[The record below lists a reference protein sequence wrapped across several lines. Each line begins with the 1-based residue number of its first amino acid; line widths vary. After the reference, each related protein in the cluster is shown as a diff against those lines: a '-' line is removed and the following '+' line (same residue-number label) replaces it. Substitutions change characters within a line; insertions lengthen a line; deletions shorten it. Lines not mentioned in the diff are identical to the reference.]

1 MNTVPSSLH
10 HKEDSADDV
19 IPDTFHQE
27 KKNRDTIVPD
37 APHQTEKKRI
47 SSSPYQQQTQAD
59 SESKSRIE
67 RWWEKVRTIA
77 EKIKCTFA
85 RFCDKIRA
93 LRKKK
98 EKLTAFLTYEPH
110 KKCFSKVICE
120 GKKFLFRI
128 RPKKFLLKIHFGF
141 EDPSVTGYV
150 LAGLSMVY
158 PLIGEHTDITPDF
171 ENQVHRESYSAR
183 GKLRIIH
190 LAVLI
195 LKLLADKNVRITY
208 QHFKKIKL

>member
-1 MNTVPSSLH
+1 M
-10 HKEDSADDV
+10 A
-19 IPDTFHQE
+19 
-27 KKNRDTIVPD
+27 
-37 APHQTEKKRI
+37 
-47 SSSPYQQQTQAD
+47 QQIQ
-59 SESKSRIE
+59 
-67 RWWEKVRTIA
+67 
-77 EKIKCTFA
+77 
-85 RFCDKIRA
+85 
-93 LRKKK
+93 
-98 EKLTAFLTYEPH
+98 
-110 KKCFSKVICE
+110 VICE

-128 RPKKFLLKIHFGF
+128 RPKKFLLKIRFGF

-171 ENQVHRESYSAR
+171 ENKVLQGKLSAR

>member
-1 MNTVPSSLH
+1 MLRRP
-10 HKEDSADDV
+10 
-19 IPDTFHQE
+19 
-27 KKNRDTIVPD
+27 
-37 APHQTEKKRI
+37 
-47 SSSPYQQQTQAD
+47 AD

-98 EKLTAFLTYEPH
+98 EKLTAFLTCEPH

-171 ENQVHRESYSAR
+171 ENQVLQGKLSAR

>member
-1 MNTVPSSLH
+1 MFFKSYLRGEEISFQNPS
-10 HKEDSADDV
+10 KE
-19 IPDTFHQE
+19 IF
-27 KKNRDTIVPD
+27 
-37 APHQTEKKRI
+37 TE
-47 SSSPYQQQTQAD
+47 
-59 SESKSRIE
+59 
-67 RWWEKVRTIA
+67 
-77 EKIKCTFA
+77 
-85 RFCDKIRA
+85 
-93 LRKKK
+93 
-98 EKLTAFLTYEPH
+98 
-110 KKCFSKVICE
+110 
-120 GKKFLFRI
+120 
-128 RPKKFLLKIHFGF
+128 IHFGF

-171 ENQVHRESYSAR
+171 ENQVLQGKLSAR